1 MAKVEIYT
9 TKYCPYCIRAR
20 QLLKQKGVDYAET
33 DVAGRPDL
41 RDWLLERTGRH
52 TVPQIFING
61 VSVGGFDDISALDRA
76 GKLDPMLAA
85 PAT

>member
-1 MAKVEIYT
+1 MAKVEVYS

-20 QLLKQKGVDYAET
+20 MLLKQKGVEFDET
-33 DVAGRPDL
+33 DVGNRPDL
-41 RDWLLERTGRH
+41 RSWLIERTGRH

-61 VSVGGFDDISALDRA
+61 KAVGGYDDIAALDRA

-85 PAT
+85 PST